1 MELHEHRRTLVVAGN
16 GMVGHKLLEILVE
29 RGATAEWDI
38 VTFCEEGRPAY
49 DRVGLSSFFNGTS
62 ADELS
67 LVSPGFFDQLGLT
80 IHMGD
85 AVASID
91 RQAGEVVSDKGLR
104 IPYEA
109 VVLATGSFPFVPPV
123 PGKDTPGCFVYRT
136 LDDLEAI
143 REHAA
148 GCRVGAVVG
157 GGLLGL
163 EAANALRSLGL
174 DTHVVEFAERL
185 MPVQVDEGGGSVLRR
200 RIEDLGV
207 HVHTGMATTEIVVA
221 KSGGVGAMRFKEG
234 DDLPV
239 DLVVFSAGIRPRD
252 QLARDAG
259 LAVGER
265 GGVVVD
271 DACRTSDP
279 KIFAI
284 GECAL

>member
-1 MELHEHRRTLVVAGN
+1 M
-16 GMVGHKLLEILVE
+16 
-29 RGATAEWDI
+29 
-38 VTFCEEGRPAY
+38 
-49 DRVGLSSFFNGTS
+49 
-62 ADELS
+62 
-67 LVSPGFFDQLGLT
+67 
-80 IHMGD
+80 
-85 AVASID
+85 
-91 RQAGEVVSDKGLR
+91 
-104 IPYEA
+104 
-109 VVLATGSFPFVPPV
+109 
-123 PGKDTPGCFVYRT
+123 
-136 LDDLEAI
+136 
-143 REHAA
+143 
-148 GCRVGAVVG
+148 VG

-174 DTHVVEFAERL
+174 DTHVVEFADRL

-207 HVHTGMATTEIVVA
+207 HVHTGMATTEIAGDGQVA
-221 KSGGVGAMRFKEG
+221 AMRFKEG

-279 KIFAI
+279 EDLRHRRVCVVQQTASTAWSRPATRWP
-284 GECAL
+284 GSPPTASWAARWPSPAPTCPPSSS